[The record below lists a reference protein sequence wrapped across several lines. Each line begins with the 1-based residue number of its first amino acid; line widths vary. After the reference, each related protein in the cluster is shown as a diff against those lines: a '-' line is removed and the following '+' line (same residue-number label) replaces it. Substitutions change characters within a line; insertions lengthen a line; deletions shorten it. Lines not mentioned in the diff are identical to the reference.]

1 MYFNRVCNLTE
12 ESKEAMS
19 QSFRGD
25 VEALRGMFPAWDVQV
40 LGDLLEAHQGDL
52 GTTIDSVLTMDEPSS
67 APTPP
72 PAPQS
77 PKRTTASRSHRVMPP
92 SSSPSGQPRRRA
104 RLPDDFLRLPA
115 DGGSLADQEQ
125 RDAILAQMMQD
136 EFFRDELLASQ
147 EFSDH
152 FQGNRPAQRRGSATG
167 AYPAE
172 KSASE
177 IASETYAVMS
187 EKLTSMSEGEE
198 ALSLFLSVVLTPIF
212 SFCSHLPLMADD
224 SSDSSD
230 SSDDDLGDNPDVR
243 RRNMDPRRSQG
254 SPRRW
259 SPSAATR
266 RSSAYSKK
274 DN

>member
-1 MYFNRVCNLTE
+1 
-12 ESKEAMS
+12 MS

-40 LGDLLEAHQGDL
+40 LESLLEAHQGDL

-77 PKRTTASRSHRVMPP
+77 PKRATANRSRVTPP

-104 RLPDDFLRLPA
+104 KLPDDFLCLPS

-152 FQGNRPAQRRGSATG
+152 FQGNRPAQRRDSATG

-187 EKLTSMSEGEE
+187 EKLTSMSEGGKLL
-198 ALSLFLSVVLTPIF
+198 LSLYF
-212 SFCSHLPLMADD
+212 HLPLMADD

-230 SSDDDLGDNPDVR
+230 DDLADNPDVR

-266 RSSAYSKK
+266 RSNAYSKK
-274 DN
+274 DD